1 MKWLFDKDVVVTIPG
16 ALVTVVASG
25 ADIFSR
31 KCSIGSTKFVGGVII
46 LFP

>member
-16 ALVTVVASG
+16 VVTVVASG

-31 KCSIGSTKFVGGVII
+31 KCSIGSTKFIGGVII